1 MQLFYQPNIPEGVIY
16 LDDEESR
23 HAVKVLRLT
32 EDSEIQLTDGKGSFY
47 QAKITKANPKKC
59 EFEITN
65 QSKQQSHPTFRHLAI
80 APTKN
85 LDRIEWFLEK
95 AVELGIDRIS
105 FLNCEHSERKVLK
118 LDRLEKKA
126 VSAMK
131 QSGQSFLPQLDE
143 MTALK
148 SFLKESKAENKFI
161 AYVDFGNEAHL
172 KDLVQSDQSNLILIG
187 PEGDFSPKEV
197 ELALEAGFIKVSLG
211 LNRLRTETA
220 GIAAVHLMN
229 LV

>member
-1 MQLFYQPNIPEGVIY
+1 MQLFYQPNIPEGIHY

-32 EDSEIQLTDGKGSFY
+32 EGSEIQLTDGKGSFY
-47 QAKITKANPKKC
+47 QARITKANPKKC
-59 EFEITN
+59 EFEIIN
-65 QSKQQSHPTFRHLAI
+65 QSKQTPHRTFRHLAI

-95 AVELGIDRIS
+95 AVELGIDRIT

-131 QSGQSFLPQLDE
+131 QSGQAFLPQLDE

-148 SFLKESKAENKFI
+148 PFLKEAKADNKFI

>member
-1 MQLFYQPNIPEGVIY
+1 MQLFYQPNISEGIHY

-23 HAVKVLRLT
+23 HALKVLRLT

-59 EFEITN
+59 EFEIIN
-65 QSKQQSHPTFRHLAI
+65 QSKETPNATFRHLAI

-95 AVELGIDRIS
+95 AVELGVDRIT
-105 FLNCEHSERKVLK
+105 FLNCDHSERKILK

-131 QSGQSFLPQLDE
+131 QSGQAFLPQLDE
-143 MTALK
+143 MITLK
-148 SFLKESKAENKFI
+148 SFLKETKANHKFI

-187 PEGDFSPKEV
+187 PEGDFSSKEV

>member
-1 MQLFYQPNIPEGVIY
+1 MQLFYQPNIPEGIHY

-32 EDSEIQLTDGKGSFY
+32 EGSEIQLTDGKGSFY

-59 EFEITN
+59 EFEIIN
-65 QSKQQSHPTFRHLAI
+65 QSIQQSHPTFRHLAI

-95 AVELGIDRIS
+95 AVELGIDRIT

-126 VSAMK
+126 ISAMK
-131 QSGQSFLPQLDE
+131 QSGQAFLPQLDE

-148 SFLKESKAENKFI
+148 SFLKETSADLKFI
-161 AYVDFGNEAHL
+161 AYVDFGNEA
-172 KDLVQSDQSNLILIG
+172 
-187 PEGDFSPKEV
+187 
-197 ELALEAGFIKVSLG
+197 
-211 LNRLRTETA
+211 LRVTGEE
-220 GIAAVHLMN
+220 
-229 LV
+229 

>member
-1 MQLFYQPNIPEGVIY
+1 MQLFYQPNIPEGIHY

-32 EDSEIQLTDGKGSFY
+32 EGSEIQLTDGKGSFY

-59 EFEITN
+59 EFEIIN
-65 QSKQQSHPTFRHLAI
+65 QSIQQSHPTFRHLAI

-95 AVELGIDRIS
+95 AVELGIDRIT

-126 VSAMK
+126 ISAMK
-131 QSGQSFLPQLDE
+131 QSGQAFLPQLDE

-148 SFLKESKAENKFI
+148 SFLKETSADLKFI

-172 KDLVQSDQSNLILIG
+172 KDLVQPEQRNLILIG

>member
-1 MQLFYQPNIPEGVIY
+1 MQLFYQPNIREGFHY

-32 EDSEIQLTDGKGSFY
+32 EGSEIQLTDGKGSFY

-59 EFEITN
+59 EFEIMI

-95 AVELGIDRIS
+95 AVELGIDRIT

-131 QSGQSFLPQLDE
+131 QSGQAFLPQLDE
-143 MTALK
+143 MITLK
-148 SFLKESKAENKFI
+148 SFLKESKADNKFI
-161 AYVDFGNEAHL
+161 AYVDFGNEVHL
-172 KDLVQSDQSNLILIG
+172 KDLVQSEKSNLILIG
-187 PEGDFSPKEV
+187 PEGDFNPKEV